1 MLLLMVFGC
10 FTSVR
15 AQDHFFKKVLNEAQ
29 KGNVNSK
36 ICIGLYYDKG
46 LHGCTKNIDKALYW
60 YVEGIKGGDH
70 RCYVDGKGYVYEAFS
85 AVSDIMTPSKRN
97 TLTNPGDV
105 FQLFKDGVTGGASPL
120 KKFLGDCYYDGF
132 GVAKDYSQAMF
143 WYENY
148 SKDSVVDPFWS
159 SHYVYGYGLDWNR
172 MGRCCSYGLG
182 VTVDYRKAF
191 HYLKK
196 STCNTFS
203 VDEIFDLYQKTNGY
217 DAELDVDFFVYFIQ
231 ALGNSWKRK
240 TTQIIKEDAD
250 GWIEGDGIYRK
261 VNVSRF
267 RNRPVFEQQYVAKD
281 EKEYADKATD
291 VGAFK
296 DSYDGT
302 TYRDSC
308 YSVEAYCIGNA
319 REIGRGVSVDVKQA
333 KIYYALAIK
342 YATYRPI
349 DQEVKQL
356 AQQALDRLNG
366 NGIRPPQPGNLPNI
380 TFLSP
385 SSSSSTSYN
394 LKACIKSSSQISG
407 VKVTLNGSMVINR
420 TRGFDPVPNDG
431 CAYTID
437 QTLTLKNGFR
447 NEIIVSITN
456 SKGTKTDTLY
466 VSVGGSPIPPQPK
479 EKRVALVIGN
489 SNYQKSPLKNPVND
503 ATDIAAKL
511 RNLGFQVTLK
521 TDLTHYGFDN
531 TLKNFE
537 NQAKGS
543 EIALVF
549 YAGHGMEADGVTYL
563 IPTDAPIDD
572 LAKLKYESV
581 NANYMLEKI
590 VGAKK
595 MIVILDACRTL
606 PDQRDPMHGGLGIL
620 SATNAFFA
628 YSTSPGKTAPDGQGR
643 NSPYTSA
650 LLAALDYKNMTLPQL
665 FQKVSQEVTKNSSQI
680 PWTSSSLVDDVI
692 LNK

>member
-1 MLLLMVFGC
+1 MKRILMLLLMVFGC
-10 FTSVR
+10 VTSGM
-15 AQDHFFKKVLNEAQ
+15 AQDEWFEKELKKAQ
-29 KGNVNSK
+29 RGNAKSQFYVATYYEKGE
-36 ICIGLYYDKG
+36 
-46 LHGCTKNIDKALYW
+46 GCTQDYDKALYW
-60 YVEGIKGGDH
+60 YVECVKNGDYNGDYHNMYMLESGGKRENLAAWAISNCFESWKNRKDLKNPATAFQM
-70 RCYVDGKGYVYEAFS
+70 VDD
-85 AVSDIMTPSKRN
+85 AVKKSGSYI
-97 TLTNPGDV
+97 
-105 FQLFKDGVTGGASPL
+105 L
-120 KKFLGDCYYDGF
+120 KKLLADWYYDGF
-132 GVAKDYSQAMF
+132 GVTEDHARAFALYEELFKHQYEFGSYPYSGFRRMVLCY
-143 WYENY
+143 YEG
-148 SKDSVVDPFWS
+148 SGTP
-159 SHYVYGYGLDWNR
+159 
-172 MGRCCSYGLG
+172 
-182 VTVDYRKAF
+182 VDYKKAMMCDRF
-191 HYLKK
+191 KAGGSALSDNQLLNIYITGDRYDKAL
-196 STCNTFS
+196 NDLLFEYFS
-203 VDEIFDLYQKTNGY
+203 LRVDSYIRT
-217 DAELDVDFFVYFIQ
+217 
-231 ALGNSWKRK
+231 
-240 TTQIIKEDAD
+240 
-250 GWIEGDGIYRK
+250 WIENAARGWGDNGIYMNGKFYGR
-261 VNVSRF
+261 
-267 RNRPVFEQQYVAKD
+267 D
-281 EKEYADKATD
+281 EKTYANNSSFNAYNCSPY
-291 VGAFK
+291 A
-296 DSYDGT
+296 
-302 TYRDSC
+302 
-308 YSVEAYCIGNA
+308 AYCYGNA
-319 REIGRGVSVDVKQA
+319 YETGRNVPVDIKQA
-333 KIYYALAIK
+333 KLYYAFAIK
-342 YATYRPI
+342 RAESARYPNQYN
-349 DQEVKQL
+349 EVKQL

-366 NGIRPPQPGNLPNI
+366 NGIRPPQPSNLPNI

-466 VSVGGSPIPPQPK
+466 VSVGGSPIPPQSK

-489 SNYQKSPLKNPVND
+489 SNYQISPLKNPVND

-563 IPTDAPIDD
+563 IPTDAPIYD

-581 NANYMLEKI
+581 DANYMLEKI
-590 VGAKK
+590 GGAKK
-595 MIVILDACRTL
+595 KIVILDACRNL
-606 PDQRDPMHGGLGIL
+606 PGQRDPMHGGLGIL

-628 YSTSPGKTAPDGQGR
+628 YSTSPGTTASDGLGR

-665 FQKVSQEVTKNSSQI
+665 FQKVSQEVTIKSSQI